1 MNKRF
6 ITALAAVLI
15 ITTVLGLLAGL
26 IAIFPIVLGAVAYS
40 YAKRA
45 VLRAIV
51 SVQVNRKL
59 IGRRAFV
66 LTAGP
71 FLVPL
76 SVIANAAVA
85 FYREARDC
93 ARDNWR
99 GVKRYW
105 SAAYA

>member
-1 MNKRF
+1 M
-6 ITALAAVLI
+6 AAVLI
-15 ITTVLGLLAGL
+15 ITSVLGLLAGL
-26 IAIFPIVLGAVAYS
+26 IAIFPIFLGVITYR

-45 VLRAIV
+45 VLRALV
-51 SVQVNRKL
+51 AVQANRKL

-66 LTAGP
+66 LAAGP
-71 FLVPL
+71 FLVPM